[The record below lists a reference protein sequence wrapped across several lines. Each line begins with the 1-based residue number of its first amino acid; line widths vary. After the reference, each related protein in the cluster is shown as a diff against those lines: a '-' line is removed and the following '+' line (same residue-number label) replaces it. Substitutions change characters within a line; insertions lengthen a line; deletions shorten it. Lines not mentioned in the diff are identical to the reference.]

1 MFVFEGQQSFE
12 RKNNIHNIH
21 MAEIPLENWSESP
34 KFLRIAASFAEKDLR
49 VELFYV
55 SK

>member
-12 RKNNIHNIH
+12 RKHNIH

-34 KFLRIAASFAEKDLR
+34 MFLRIAASFVEKDLR